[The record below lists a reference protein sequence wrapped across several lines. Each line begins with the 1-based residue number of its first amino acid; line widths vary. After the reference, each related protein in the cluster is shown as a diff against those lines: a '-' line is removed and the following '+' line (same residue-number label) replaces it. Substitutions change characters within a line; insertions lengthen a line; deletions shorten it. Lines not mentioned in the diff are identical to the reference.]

1 LEFRL
6 TERSDI
12 HKYSI
17 VNLQSSF
24 GDPMSEAAT
33 TMNSPAEKFDV
44 VAFIIRAANVGG
56 LALVILLL
64 SIIIASLAPGF
75 LSPFNLFALTRNL
88 AIDTV
93 IGFAMMVV
101 LACGHFNLAVG
112 SIGVSAIMATG
123 YLLEGLG
130 LPIPVAIA
138 GGLAVGALMGWLNG
152 MLVVKTGIHSF
163 VITLA
168 TASLFFGLMLILS
181 KAEAFRNLPA
191 AFNALGKKRFLGP
204 YSSMLFVTGGV
215 TAALLILYKFSLI
228 GRQILAC
235 GANPLAAEMSGV
247 PVKRAIVVAH
257 TLSGLLAGVA
267 GVMVTARL
275 AAALPSV
282 GADWLLPS
290 FLAPL
295 LGGTLLIGGYVSVI
309 GTLLG
314 AILVTILQ
322 NGLVLLKVGSFW
334 VQFYMGITL
343 LIAVVLDRWRSYYAQ
358 RIGLT

>member
-1 LEFRL
+1 M
-6 TERSDI
+6 ERSISDLAETARPERPQLDF
-12 HKYSI
+12 
-17 VNLQSSF
+17 VSF
-24 GDPMSEAAT
+24 LL
-33 TMNSPAEKFDV
+33 
-44 VAFIIRAANVGG
+44 RAANVAG
-56 LALVILLL
+56 LALVIVLLVFL
-64 SIIIASLAPGF
+64 ITTLAPGF
-75 LSPFNLFALTRNL
+75 LSPFNVFTLTRNL

-101 LACGHFNLAVG
+101 LACGHMNLAVG
-112 SIGVSAIMATG
+112 AIGVSAIMTTG

-130 LPIPVAIA
+130 LPMIVSIA
-138 GGLAVGALMGWLNG
+138 GGLAGGAVLGAING
-152 MLVVKTGIHSF
+152 MLCVKTGIHSF

-168 TASLFFGLMLILS
+168 TASLYFGLMLILT

-191 AFNALGKKRFLGP
+191 AFNALGKARVGY
-204 YSSMLFVTGGV
+204 YSSMLAVTAVV
-215 TAALLILYKFSLI
+215 TAALLILFKYSVI
-228 GRQILAC
+228 GRQILAA
-235 GANPLAAEMSGV
+235 GANPLAAEMSGASV
-247 PVKRAIVVAH
+247 GRAILVAH
-257 TLSGLLAGVA
+257 TLSGLIAGIA

-295 LGGTLLIGGYVSVI
+295 LGGTLLAGGFVSVI

-334 VQFYMGITL
+334 VQFYLGLTL
-343 LIAVVLDRWRSYYAQ
+343 LVAVGLDRWRSVYVQ
-358 RIGLT
+358 RMGLRR

>member
-1 LEFRL
+1 
-6 TERSDI
+6 
-12 HKYSI
+12 
-17 VNLQSSF
+17 
-24 GDPMSEAAT
+24 MSEAT
-33 TMNSPAEKFDV
+33 TTSKPQASKFDFA
-44 VAFIIRAANVGG
+44 AFIIRAANVGG
-56 LALVILLL
+56 LAIIILLL
-64 SIIIASLAPGF
+64 STIIASFASGF

-101 LACGHFNLAVG
+101 LACGHFNLSVG

-130 LPIPVAIA
+130 LPIIVSIG
-138 GGLAVGALMGWLNG
+138 GGLLVGAVMGWVNG
-152 MLVVKTGIHSF
+152 MLCIKTGIHSF

-168 TASLFFGLMLILS
+168 TASLFLGLMLILT

-191 AFNALGKKRFLGP
+191 AFNVLGKQRFMGP
-204 YSSMLFVTGGV
+204 YSSMLFVTGFV
-215 TAALLILYKFSLI
+215 AAALLILFKYSVI
-228 GRQILAC
+228 GRQILAS
-235 GANPLAAEMSGV
+235 GANPLAAKMSGA
-247 PVKRAIVVAH
+247 PVNRAIVVAH

-295 LGGTLLIGGYVSVI
+295 LGGTLLIGGYISVI

-343 LIAVVLDRWRSYYAQ
+343 LVAVGLDRWRSYYAQ

>member
-1 LEFRL
+1 
-6 TERSDI
+6 
-12 HKYSI
+12 
-17 VNLQSSF
+17 
-24 GDPMSEAAT
+24 MSESTA
-33 TMNSPAEKFDV
+33 SAEPRASKFELGPFLV
-44 VAFIIRAANVGG
+44 RAANVGG
-56 LALVILLL
+56 LALIILLL
-64 SIIIASLAPGF
+64 STIIASLAPGF
-75 LSPFNLFALTRNL
+75 LSPFNIFSLTRNL

-112 SIGVSAIMATG
+112 SIGVSAIMTTG
-123 YLLEGLG
+123 FFLEGLG
-130 LPIPVAIA
+130 LPIVVSIA
-138 GGLAVGALMGWLNG
+138 GGLATGALMGWMNG

-168 TASLFFGLMLILS
+168 TASLYFGLMLILT

-191 AFNALGKKRFLGP
+191 AFNALGKQRFLGP
-204 YSSMLFVTGGV
+204 YSSMLFVTGFV
-215 TAALLILYKFSLI
+215 AAALLILFKYSVI
-228 GRQILAC
+228 GRQILAS
-235 GANPLAAEMSGV
+235 GANPLAAEMSGAS
-247 PVKRAIVVAH
+247 VKRAIVVAH
-257 TLSGLLAGVA
+257 ALSGLLASIA

-334 VQFYMGITL
+334 VQFYLGITL
-343 LIAVVLDRWRSYYAQ
+343 LIAVCLDRWRSYYAQ

>member
-1 LEFRL
+1 MH
-6 TERSDI
+6 T
-12 HKYSI
+12 
-17 VNLQSSF
+17 
-24 GDPMSEAAT
+24 MSEAT
-33 TMNSPAEKFDV
+33 TAAKPQSSKFDF
-44 VAFIIRAANVGG
+44 AASIIRAANVGG
-56 LALVILLL
+56 LAIIILLL
-64 SIIIASLAPGF
+64 SIIVASLAPGF
-75 LSPFNLFALTRNL
+75 LSPFNLFSLTRNL

-130 LPIPVAIA
+130 LPIVVSMV
-138 GGLAVGALMGWLNG
+138 GGLAVGALMGWMNG
-152 MLVVKTGIHSF
+152 ILVVKTGIHSF

-168 TASLFFGLMLILS
+168 TASLYFGLMLILS
-181 KAEAFRNLPA
+181 RAEAYRNLPE
-191 AFNALGKKRFLGP
+191 AFNVLGKQRFLGP
-204 YSSMLFVTGGV
+204 FSSMLFVTGFV
-215 TAALLILYKFSLI
+215 TAALLILFKYSLI
-228 GRQILAC
+228 GRQILAS
-235 GANPLAAEMSGV
+235 GANPLAAEMSGT

-257 TLSGLLAGVA
+257 TLSGLLASIA

-334 VQFYMGITL
+334 IQFYLGITL
-343 LIAVVLDRWRSYYAQ
+343 LIAVGLDRWRSYYAQ
-358 RIGLT
+358 RIGLR

>member
-1 LEFRL
+1 
-6 TERSDI
+6 
-12 HKYSI
+12 
-17 VNLQSSF
+17 
-24 GDPMSEAAT
+24 MSESTA
-33 TMNSPAEKFDV
+33 SAEPRASKFELGPFLV
-44 VAFIIRAANVGG
+44 RAANVGG
-56 LALVILLL
+56 LAIIILLL
-64 SIIIASLAPGF
+64 STIIASLATGF
-75 LSPFNLFALTRNL
+75 LSPFNLFSLTRNL

-123 YLLEGLG
+123 FLLEGLG
-130 LPIPVAIA
+130 LPIVVSVA
-138 GGLAVGALMGWLNG
+138 GGLATGAFMGWLNG
-152 MLVVKTGIHSF
+152 MLVIKTGIHSF

-168 TASLFFGLMLILS
+168 TASLYFGLMLILT

-191 AFNALGKKRFLGP
+191 AFNALGKQRFLGP
-204 YSSMLFVTGGV
+204 YSSMLFVTGFV
-215 TAALLILYKFSLI
+215 AAALLVLFKYSVI
-228 GRQILAC
+228 GRQILAS
-235 GANPLAAEMSGV
+235 GANPVAAEMSGAS
-247 PVKRAIVVAH
+247 VKRAIVVAH

-334 VQFYMGITL
+334 IQFYLGITL
-343 LIAVVLDRWRSYYAQ
+343 LIAVGLDRWRSYYAQ

>member
-1 LEFRL
+1 M
-6 TERSDI
+6 
-12 HKYSI
+12 
-17 VNLQSSF
+17 VN
-24 GDPMSEAAT
+24 PMSEAT
-33 TMNSPAEKFDV
+33 TIVKPQSSNSKFDYV
-44 VAFIIRAANVGG
+44 TFIIRAANVGG
-56 LALVILLL
+56 LAIIILLL
-64 SIIIASLAPGF
+64 STIIASLAPGF

-130 LPIPVAIA
+130 LPIPISIA
-138 GGLAVGALMGWLNG
+138 GGLATGAFMGWTNG

-168 TASLFFGLMLILS
+168 TASLFFGLMLILT
-181 KAEAFRNLPA
+181 KAEAYRNLPA
-191 AFNALGKKRFLGP
+191 AFNVLGKQRFLGP
-204 YSSMLFVTGGV
+204 YSSMLFVTGFV
-215 TAALLILYKFSLI
+215 AAALLILFKYSVI
-228 GRQILAC
+228 GRQILAS
-235 GANPLAAEMSGV
+235 GANPLAAEMSGA

-257 TLSGLLAGVA
+257 TLSGLLASVA

-343 LIAVVLDRWRSYYAQ
+343 LIAVGLDRWRSYYAQ

>member
-1 LEFRL
+1 
-6 TERSDI
+6 
-12 HKYSI
+12 
-17 VNLQSSF
+17 
-24 GDPMSEAAT
+24 MSESTA
-33 TMNSPAEKFDV
+33 SAEPRASKFELGPFLV
-44 VAFIIRAANVGG
+44 RAANVGG
-56 LALVILLL
+56 LAIIILLL
-64 SIIIASLAPGF
+64 STIIASLATGF
-75 LSPFNLFALTRNL
+75 LSPFNLFSLTRNL

-130 LPIPVAIA
+130 LPIVVSVA
-138 GGLAVGALMGWLNG
+138 GGLATGAFMGWLNG
-152 MLVVKTGIHSF
+152 MLVIKTGIHSF

-168 TASLFFGLMLILS
+168 TASLYFGLMLILT

-191 AFNALGKKRFLGP
+191 AFNALGKQRFLGP
-204 YSSMLFVTGGV
+204 YSSMLFVTGFV
-215 TAALLILYKFSLI
+215 AAALLVLFKYSVI
-228 GRQILAC
+228 GRQILAS
-235 GANPLAAEMSGV
+235 GANPVAAEMSGAS
-247 PVKRAIVVAH
+247 VKRAIVVAH

-334 VQFYMGITL
+334 IQFYLGITL
-343 LIAVVLDRWRSYYAQ
+343 LIAVGLDRWRSYYAQ

>member
-1 LEFRL
+1 
-6 TERSDI
+6 
-12 HKYSI
+12 
-17 VNLQSSF
+17 
-24 GDPMSEAAT
+24 MSESTA
-33 TMNSPAEKFDV
+33 SAEPRASKFELGPFLV
-44 VAFIIRAANVGG
+44 RAANVGG
-56 LALVILLL
+56 LALIILLL
-64 SIIIASLAPGF
+64 STIIASLAPGF
-75 LSPFNLFALTRNL
+75 LSPFNIFSLTRNL

-112 SIGVSAIMATG
+112 SIGVSAIMTTG
-123 YLLEGLG
+123 FFLEGLG
-130 LPIPVAIA
+130 LPIVVSIA
-138 GGLAVGALMGWLNG
+138 GGLATGALMGWMNG

-168 TASLFFGLMLILS
+168 TASLYFGLMLILT

-191 AFNALGKKRFLGP
+191 AFNALGKQRFLGP
-204 YSSMLFVTGGV
+204 YSSMLFVTGFV
-215 TAALLILYKFSLI
+215 AAALLILFKYSVI
-228 GRQILAC
+228 GRQILAS
-235 GANPLAAEMSGV
+235 GANPLAAEMSGAS
-247 PVKRAIVVAH
+247 VKRAIVVAH
-257 TLSGLLAGVA
+257 TFSGLLASVA

-334 VQFYMGITL
+334 VQFYLGITL
-343 LIAVVLDRWRSYYAQ
+343 LIAVGLDRWRSYYAQ

>member
-1 LEFRL
+1 MPES
-6 TERSDI
+6 TAS
-12 HKYSI
+12 
-17 VNLQSSF
+17 
-24 GDPMSEAAT
+24 
-33 TMNSPAEKFDV
+33 AEPQASKFDFAV
-44 VAFIIRAANVGG
+44 FIIRAANVGG
-56 LALVILLL
+56 LAIIIFLL
-64 SIIIASLAPGF
+64 STIIASLAPGF
-75 LSPFNLFALTRNL
+75 LSPFNLFSLTRNL
-88 AIDTV
+88 AIDTI

-130 LPIPVAIA
+130 LPIVVSMA
-138 GGLAVGALMGWLNG
+138 GGLAVGALMGWMNG
-152 MLVVKTGIHSF
+152 ILVVKTGIHSF

-168 TASLFFGLMLILS
+168 TASLYFGLMLILT
-181 KAEAFRNLPA
+181 KAEAFRELPA
-191 AFNALGKKRFLGP
+191 AFNALGNARFGY
-204 YSSMLFVTGGV
+204 YSS
-215 TAALLILYKFSLI
+215 LLIITALVAAGLLIMFKYSVI
-228 GRQILAC
+228 GRQILAS
-235 GANPLAAEMSGV
+235 GANPLAAEMSGT

-257 TLSGLLAGVA
+257 TLSGLLAGIA

-334 VQFYMGITL
+334 VQFYLGITL
-343 LIAVVLDRWRSYYAQ
+343 LIAVGLDRWRSYYAQ

>member
-1 LEFRL
+1 
-6 TERSDI
+6 
-12 HKYSI
+12 
-17 VNLQSSF
+17 
-24 GDPMSEAAT
+24 MSEAT
-33 TMNSPAEKFDV
+33 TTSKPPASKFDFA
-44 VAFIIRAANVGG
+44 AFIIRAANVGG
-56 LALVILLL
+56 LAIIILLL
-64 SIIIASLAPGF
+64 STIIASFASGF

-101 LACGHFNLAVG
+101 LACGHFHLSVG

-130 LPIPVAIA
+130 LPIIVSIG
-138 GGLAVGALMGWLNG
+138 GGLLVGAVRGWVNG
-152 MLVVKTGIHSF
+152 MLCIKTGIHSF

-168 TASLFFGLMLILS
+168 TASLFLGLMLILT

-191 AFNALGKKRFLGP
+191 AFNVLGKQRFMGP
-204 YSSMLFVTGGV
+204 YSSMLFVTGFV
-215 TAALLILYKFSLI
+215 AAALLILFKYSVI
-228 GRQILAC
+228 GRQILAS
-235 GANPLAAEMSGV
+235 GANPLAAKMSGA
-247 PVKRAIVVAH
+247 PVNRAIVVAH

-295 LGGTLLIGGYVSVI
+295 LGGTLLIGGYISVI
-309 GTLLG
+309 CLLY
-314 AILVTILQ
+314 LSQ
-322 NGLVLLKVGSFW
+322 
-334 VQFYMGITL
+334 Y
-343 LIAVVLDRWRSYYAQ
+343 
-358 RIGLT
+358 

>member
-1 LEFRL
+1 MV
-6 TERSDI
+6 
-12 HKYSI
+12 H
-17 VNLQSSF
+17 Q
-24 GDPMSEAAT
+24 MSEATT
-33 TMNSPAEKFDV
+33 TMKPQAAKFDF

-56 LALVILLL
+56 LAIIILVL
-64 SIIIASLAPGF
+64 STIIASLAPGF

-112 SIGVSAIMATG
+112 SIGVSAIMSTG
-123 YLLEGLG
+123 FLLEGLG
-130 LPIPVAIA
+130 LPIPFSIV
-138 GGLAVGALMGWLNG
+138 GGLATGALLGWLNG
-152 MLVVKTGIHSF
+152 MLIVKTGIHSF
-163 VITLA
+163 IITLA
-168 TASLFFGLMLILS
+168 TASLFFGLMLILT

-191 AFNALGKKRFLGP
+191 AFNALGKQRFLGP
-204 YSSMLFVTGGV
+204 YSSMLFVTAIV
-215 TAALLILYKFSLI
+215 AVALLIIFKYSVI
-228 GRQILAC
+228 GRQILAS
-235 GANPLAAEMSGV
+235 GANPLAAEMSGA
-247 PVKRAIVVAH
+247 PVNRAIVVAH
-257 TLSGLLAGVA
+257 ALSGLLASIA

-322 NGLVLLKVGSFW
+322 NGLVLLDVGSFW
-334 VQFYMGITL
+334 VQFYMGLTL
-343 LIAVVLDRWRSYYAQ
+343 LIAVGLDRWRSYYAQ
-358 RIGLT
+358 RMGLT

>member
-1 LEFRL
+1 
-6 TERSDI
+6 
-12 HKYSI
+12 
-17 VNLQSSF
+17 
-24 GDPMSEAAT
+24 
-33 TMNSPAEKFDV
+33 
-44 VAFIIRAANVGG
+44 
-56 LALVILLL
+56 
-64 SIIIASLAPGF
+64 
-75 LSPFNLFALTRNL
+75 
-88 AIDTV
+88 
-93 IGFAMMVV
+93 
-101 LACGHFNLAVG
+101 
-112 SIGVSAIMATG
+112 MATG

-130 LPIPVAIA
+130 LPIPISIA
-138 GGLAVGALMGWLNG
+138 GGLATGALMGWMNG

-168 TASLFFGLMLILS
+168 TASLFFGLMLILT
-181 KAEAFRNLPA
+181 KAEAYRNLPA
-191 AFNALGKKRFLGP
+191 AFNVLGKQRFLGP
-204 YSSMLFVTGGV
+204 YSSMLFVTGFV
-215 TAALLILYKFSLI
+215 AVALLILFKYSVI
-228 GRQILAC
+228 GRQILAS
-235 GANPLAAEMSGV
+235 GANPLAAEMSGA

-295 LGGTLLIGGYVSVI
+295 LGGTLLIGGHVSVI

-343 LIAVVLDRWRSYYAQ
+343 LIAVGLDRWRSYYAQ

>member
-1 LEFRL
+1 MNP
-6 TERSDI
+6 
-12 HKYSI
+12 
-17 VNLQSSF
+17 V
-24 GDPMSEAAT
+24 SEA
-33 TMNSPAEKFDV
+33 PAPAKTLASKSDF
-44 VAFIIRAANVGG
+44 ASFIIRAANVGG
-56 LALVILLL
+56 LALIILLL
-64 SIIIASLAPGF
+64 STILASLAPGF
-75 LSPFNLFALTRNL
+75 LSAFNLFSLTRNL

-123 YLLEGLG
+123 FFLEGLG
-130 LPIPVAIA
+130 LPIVVSIA
-138 GGLAVGALMGWLNG
+138 GGLAVGALMGWMNG
-152 MLVVKTGIHSF
+152 ILVVKTGIHSF

-168 TASLFFGLMLILS
+168 TASLYFGLMLILT

-191 AFNALGKKRFLGP
+191 AFNVLGKQRFLGP
-204 YSSMLFVTGGV
+204 YSSMLFVTGFV
-215 TAALLILYKFSLI
+215 AAALLILFKYSVI
-228 GRQILAC
+228 GRQILAS

-257 TLSGLLAGVA
+257 TLSGLLAGIA

-282 GADWLLPS
+282 GADWVLPS

-322 NGLVLLKVGSFW
+322 NGLVLLKIGSFW
-334 VQFYMGITL
+334 VQFYLGVTL
-343 LIAVVLDRWRSYYAQ
+343 LIAVGLDRWRSYYAH